1 MKDHPESPSTSPGRG
16 LGRGQSHWRDRA
28 ANVRSVPLR
37 WSGMLRQW
45 DCPAF
50 VCCGH
55 AGVSTEHLDTASHS
69 AFRAVMTRTG
79 AADWQDWP
87 SLPLLLHFAPRGL
100 QKRRIV
106 LQNRSMSEP
115 HGPSGPG
122 LFIGLMLALS
132 AERLDGIDA
141 SMTHGVA
148 TAALLLGTPG
158 SGPKSR

>member
-1 MKDHPESPSTSPGRG
+1 
-16 LGRGQSHWRDRA
+16 
-28 ANVRSVPLR
+28 
-37 WSGMLRQW
+37 MLRQW

-122 LFIGLMLALS
+122 LFIRLMLALS
-132 AERLDGIDA
+132 AEQLEGIDA
-141 SMTHGVA
+141 SVTHEVGANWALTIHHIGFKRLLEGAPKWAKTWAQA
-148 TAALLLGTPG
+148 TSP
-158 SGPKSR
+158 